1 MLDHV
6 DILLIIDVYFHVAL
20 VIQRDEHELLDL
32 VDEALENLPDNR
44 RLLDENE
51 ITNSLE
57 FNVAKH
63 TKE

>member
-1 MLDHV
+1 MFDHV
-6 DILLIIDVYFHVAL
+6 DILLIIDVYFHVTL
-20 VIQRDEHELLDL
+20 VIQGDEHELLDL
-32 VDEALENLPDNR
+32 VDEALENLSDDR

-51 ITNSLE
+51 VTNRLE